1 MELAINI
8 LIQSWNLLL
17 EAAIYI
23 LFGILIGGLL
33 KVFLSPEY
41 VAKHL
46 GQGRF
51 RSVLKAALFG
61 IPIPL

>member
-1 MELAINI
+1 MEFFINI
-8 LIQSWNLLL
+8 IIESWHLLL
-17 EAAIYI
+17 EASVYV
-23 LFGILIGGLL
+23 LFGIVIGGLL

-46 GQGRF
+46 GRGRF
-51 RSVLKAALFG
+51 LSVVKAALFG